1 MWNKEKLLEKND
13 KIRNAF
19 LLSGTLKVVLI
30 KAFLMI
36 FLVIG
41 KSEILKYFYFYDVI
55 ILL

>member
-1 MWNKEKLLEKND
+1 MLEKNV
-13 KIRNAF
+13 KIRNTF
-19 LLSGTLKVVLI
+19 LISGTLKAVLI

-55 ILL
+55 MLQ